1 MKLDI
6 TNIQKLVASM
16 QLEKARLETIKLLKL
31 DSQNLTLNKILSHIY
46 GLMDEYSMALDI
58 LIELKRSYPEDF
70 DVVNNLGH
78 YYLKT
83 EQVAASLT
91 MIEKAKTIKPESPAP
106 YQNATE
112 AYILLKDFSKAEI
125 EINRCLEIK
134 ERLEDNYLNFIDAIE
149 LKIQILIAQKE
160 TEKLENFILRYI
172 DQIPSGELIFQ
183 LVQINKKLISQSMI
197 DFSHEVL
204 SQKLFASHL
213 VKFQTLIP
221 VYFFFAIYYEKQD
234 KKKSEDY
241 YIKANQEIL
250 SIQRYKIIIH
260 QKHTL
265 DRIQKYKDV
274 ELFDLGEN
282 NVGSNNIFITGLP
295 RSGTTLLESI
305 LTANS
310 EVFGA
315 GELRSIDILYQQ
327 LLNQDFNKE
336 QSVINL
342 KDLGKKY
349 EENTYAIKGHHLKL
363 VDKMPSNFSYI
374 GFIQKSLPGSKI
386 ILLLRNPWDI
396 AISLFKQRY
405 VSNIPYASSFFNIGV
420 YMANFEAII
429 AFWLSCEDIRNK
441 IKVLKYES
449 LVTDF
454 DNQQKEL
461 YEFCGIS
468 SSFQHE
474 LREKHFAKTAS
485 MNQVQNKVHQ
495 QSLQKREF
503 EDFKDDFLSAFYS
516 QRDFWISKKIIPEKE
531 KKDVFFGYFK

>member
-1 MKLDI
+1 
-6 TNIQKLVASM
+6 M
-16 QLEKARLETIKLLKL
+16 QLEKARLETIKLLEQ

-46 GLMDEYSMALDI
+46 GLMDKYSMALDI
-58 LIELKRSYPEDF
+58 LIKLKKSHPEDF
-70 DVVNNLGH
+70 DVVNNLGY

-83 EQVAASLT
+83 EQVTSSLA
-91 MIEKAKTIKPESPAP
+91 MIEKAKTIRPESPAP
-106 YQNATE
+106 YQNAAE
-112 AYILLKDFSKAEI
+112 VYILLKDFSKAAI
-125 EINRCLEIK
+125 EINQCLEIK
-134 ERLEDNYLNFIDAIE
+134 ARLETNYLNYIDAIE

-160 TEKLENFILRYI
+160 KERLENFILAYI
-172 DQIPSGELIFQ
+172 NQNPSSELILQ
-183 LVQINKKLISQSMI
+183 LVQINKKLITQSMI
-197 DFSHEVL
+197 DFSNKVI
-204 SQKLFASHL
+204 SQKLFPSHL

-221 VYFFFAIYYEKQD
+221 VYFFFAIYYETQD
-234 KKKSEDY
+234 KKKSEEY

-250 SIQRYKIIIH
+250 SIQRYKIITH

-265 DRIQKYKDV
+265 DRIQKYQDI
-274 ELFDLGEN
+274 ELFDVGEKN
-282 NVGSNNIFITGLP
+282 AGSNNIFIAGLP

-336 QSVINL
+336 QSEINL
-342 KDLGKKY
+342 KDFGKNY
-349 EENTYAIKGHHLKL
+349 EENTNAIKGHHLKL

-429 AFWLSCEDIRNK
+429 TFWLSCPEIRDK
-441 IKVLKYES
+441 IKILKYES

-454 DNQQKEL
+454 ENQQKDL
-461 YEFCGIS
+461 YTFCEIS
-468 SSFQHE
+468 SSFQQE

-495 QSLQKREF
+495 QSLQKKEF
-503 EDFKDDFLSAFYS
+503 DDYKDEFLNAFYS
-516 QRDFWISKKIIPEKE
+516 QRDFWVSKKITPPKE
-531 KKDVFFGYFK
+531 KKNVFFGYLD

>member
-1 MKLDI
+1 
-6 TNIQKLVASM
+6 M
-16 QLEKARLETIKLLKL
+16 QLEKARLETIKLLEL

-46 GLMDEYSMALDI
+46 GLMDKYSMALDI
-58 LIELKRSYPEDF
+58 LIKLKKSHPEDF
-70 DVVNNLGH
+70 DVVNNLGY

-83 EQVAASLT
+83 EQVTSSLA

-106 YQNATE
+106 YQNAAE
-112 AYILLKDFSKAEI
+112 AYILLKDFSKAAI
-125 EINRCLEIK
+125 EINQCLEIK
-134 ERLEDNYLNFIDAIE
+134 ARLETNYLNYIDAIE

-160 TEKLENFILRYI
+160 KERLENFILAYI
-172 DQIPSGELIFQ
+172 NQNPSSELILQ
-183 LVQINKKLISQSMI
+183 LVQINKKLITQSMI
-197 DFSHEVL
+197 DFSHKVI
-204 SQKLFASHL
+204 SQKLFPSHL

-221 VYFFFAIYYEKQD
+221 VYFFFAIYYEAQD
-234 KKKSEDY
+234 KKKSEEY

-250 SIQRYKIIIH
+250 SIQRYKIITH

-265 DRIQKYKDV
+265 DRIQKYQDI

-282 NVGSNNIFITGLP
+282 NAGSNNIFIAGLP

-327 LLNQDFNKE
+327 LLSQDFNQE
-336 QSVINL
+336 QSEINL
-342 KDLGKKY
+342 KDLGKNY
-349 EENTYAIKGHHLKL
+349 EENTNAIKGHHLKL

-429 AFWLSCEDIRNK
+429 AFWLSCPDIRDK
-441 IKVLKYES
+441 IKILKYES

-454 DNQQKEL
+454 ENQQKDL
-461 YEFCGIS
+461 YTFCEIS
-468 SSFQHE
+468 SSFQQE

-495 QSLQKREF
+495 QSLQKKEF
-503 EDFKDDFLSAFYS
+503 DDYKDEFLNAFYS
-516 QRDFWISKKIIPEKE
+516 QRDFWVSKKITPPKE
-531 KKDVFFGYFK
+531 KKNVFFGYLD

>member
-6 TNIQKLVASM
+6 TNIQKLIASM
-16 QLEKARLETIKLLKL
+16 QLEKARLETIKLLEL

-46 GLMDEYSMALDI
+46 GLMDKYSMALDI
-58 LIELKRSYPEDF
+58 LIKLKKSHPEDF
-70 DVVNNLGH
+70 DVVNNLGY

-83 EQVAASLT
+83 EQVTSSLA

-106 YQNATE
+106 YQNAAE
-112 AYILLKDFSKAEI
+112 AYILLKDFSKAAI
-125 EINRCLEIK
+125 EINQCLEIK
-134 ERLEDNYLNFIDAIE
+134 ARLETNYLNYIDAIE

-160 TEKLENFILRYI
+160 KEKLENFILAYI
-172 DQIPSGELIFQ
+172 NQNPSSELILQ
-183 LVQINKKLISQSMI
+183 LVQINKKLITQSMI
-197 DFSHEVL
+197 DFSHKVI
-204 SQKLFASHL
+204 SQKLFPSHL

-221 VYFFFAIYYEKQD
+221 VYFFFAIYHETQD
-234 KKKSEDY
+234 KKKSEEY

-250 SIQRYKIIIH
+250 SIQRYKIITH

-265 DRIQKYKDV
+265 DRIQKYQDI

-282 NVGSNNIFITGLP
+282 NAGSNNIFIAGLP

-327 LLNQDFNKE
+327 LLSQDFNQE
-336 QSVINL
+336 QSEINL
-342 KDLGKKY
+342 KDLGKNY
-349 EENTYAIKGHHLKL
+349 EENTNAIKGHHLKL

-429 AFWLSCEDIRNK
+429 TFWLSCPDIRDK
-441 IKVLKYES
+441 IKILKYES

-454 DNQQKEL
+454 ENQQKDL
-461 YEFCGIS
+461 YTFCEIS
-468 SSFQHE
+468 SSFQQE

-495 QSLQKREF
+495 QSLQKKEF
-503 EDFKDDFLSAFYS
+503 DDYKDEFLNAFYS
-516 QRDFWISKKIIPEKE
+516 QRDFWVSKKITPPKE
-531 KKDVFFGYFK
+531 KKNVFFGYLD

>member
-6 TNIQKLVASM
+6 TNIQKLIASM
-16 QLEKARLETIKLLKL
+16 QLEKARLETIKLLEL

-46 GLMDEYSMALDI
+46 GLMDKYSMALDI
-58 LIELKRSYPEDF
+58 LIKLKESHPEDF
-70 DVVNNLGH
+70 DVVNNLGY

-83 EQVAASLT
+83 EQVTSSLA

-106 YQNATE
+106 YQNAAE
-112 AYILLKDFSKAEI
+112 AYILLKDFSKAAI
-125 EINRCLEIK
+125 EINQCLEIK
-134 ERLEDNYLNFIDAIE
+134 ARLETNYLNYIDAIE

-160 TEKLENFILRYI
+160 KEKLENFILAYI
-172 DQIPSGELIFQ
+172 NQNPSSELILQ
-183 LVQINKKLISQSMI
+183 LVQINKKLITQSMI
-197 DFSHEVL
+197 DFSHKVI
-204 SQKLFASHL
+204 SQKLFPSHL

-221 VYFFFAIYYEKQD
+221 VYFFFAIYYETQD
-234 KKKSEDY
+234 KKKSEEY

-250 SIQRYKIIIH
+250 SIQRYKIITH
-260 QKHTL
+260 QKNTL
-265 DRIQKYKDV
+265 DRIQKYQDI
-274 ELFDLGEN
+274 ELFDLSEN
-282 NVGSNNIFITGLP
+282 NAGSNNIFIAGLP

-310 EVFGA
+310 EAFGA

-327 LLNQDFNKE
+327 LLSQDFNQE
-336 QSVINL
+336 QSEINL
-342 KDLGKKY
+342 KDLGKNY
-349 EENTYAIKGHHLKL
+349 EENTNAIKGHHLKL

-429 AFWLSCEDIRNK
+429 TFWLSCPEIRDK
-441 IKVLKYES
+441 IKILKYES

-454 DNQQKEL
+454 ENQQKDL
-461 YEFCGIS
+461 YTFCEIS
-468 SSFQHE
+468 SSFQQE

-495 QSLQKREF
+495 QSLQKKEF
-503 EDFKDDFLSAFYS
+503 DDYKDEFLNAFYS
-516 QRDFWISKKIIPEKE
+516 QRDFWVSKKITPPKE
-531 KKDVFFGYFK
+531 KKNVFFGYLD